1 MEKIYSRKRLK
12 FSKLKKWTKIKM
24 SLMLIILGLLVFL
37 IQFFISVYPI
47 FEETCKSKAET
58 IGSEITSQEVNKV
71 MNNYDYNDLVYIE
84 RSDIR

>member
-1 MEKIYSRKRLK
+1 
-12 FSKLKKWTKIKM
+12 M

-47 FEETCKSKAET
+47 VEETCKSKAET

>member
-1 MEKIYSRKRLK
+1 
-12 FSKLKKWTKIKM
+12 M